1 MEPDDRLNLE
11 SAFARWRA
19 SSAFDADTLDELES
33 HLRDAVADGLTRGL
47 SPAKAFREAVSQ
59 LGDATQLA
67 SEFSKLQ
74 QTRRSKIMN
83 TSLLQSP
90 RLRRLARNLAI
101 AIAII
106 VPIRAFAL
114 APYRAVGAE
123 VAPEIRPGSRVLAWT
138 IAPTFTPGDIAVYR
152 KDDHAF
158 LGRVAGVSASGIV
171 IANNHHPE
179 QTVPRDFIIGRVILT
194 TR

>member
-11 SAFARWRA
+11 SALARWRA
-19 SSAFDADTLDELES
+19 GSAFDAETLAELET
-33 HLRDAVADGLTRGL
+33 HLRDAFADGVARGL
-47 SPAKAFREAVSQ
+47 PPAKAFREA
-59 LGDATQLA
+59 LARFGDSSPLA
-67 SEFSKLQ
+67 SEFSKLHQ
-74 QTRRSKIMN
+74 PRSSKIMN

-138 IAPTFTPGDIAVYR
+138 IAPTFTPGHIAVYY
-152 KDDHAF
+152 KDDHPF

-171 IANNHHPE
+171 IANNYHPE
-179 QTVPRDFIIGRVILT
+179 QTVPSDLIIGRVILN